1 MGYLIENALFCSL
14 ETSLQMLFNSIDY
27 LIFFPVVVAL
37 YFAMPARWRWLLL
50 LLASYFFYMCWKPEY
65 VVLIMISTLVDYY
78 AGIKMGQQPSRKKK
92 KPYLVL
98 SLLVN
103 LGMLAGFKYLDF
115 FNGSANV
122 LFNELNID
130 RQFPIYNILLP
141 VGISFYVFQS
151 LSYTIDVYRGSVQ
164 PEKHAGKF
172 ALYVCFFPQLVAG
185 PIERSSHLLPQ
196 VNHPQSFDQQR
207 LVSGL
212 KLMLWGF
219 FKKLVIADRL
229 GMFVGNVYNNPTEF
243 TGLPVILATVLFA
256 FQLYCD
262 FSGYTDIARGSARIL
277 GYDLMINFNRPMIA
291 RSLRDF
297 WNRWHISL
305 TTWFRDYL
313 LYSLPYIKGRQ
324 IIMGKIYRNLIIT
337 YLIMGLW
344 HGAAWTF
351 VIFGLFHGILLVL
364 ETVTERQRNWLF
376 EKTRLNDFPFLKTS
390 LSIIVTFLI
399 LSFSLLFFRAGS
411 LKDSLLLI
419 SNSVDFS
426 SFSSSLRMMA
436 KDYELLFGMLMVVF
450 LLITE
455 YLHEKHD
462 LVRVLSSKH
471 IALRW
476 PVYIGF
482 IFFVLLFGV
491 LHEQM
496 FIYFQF

>member
-1 MGYLIENALFCSL
+1 
-14 ETSLQMLFNSIDY
+14 MLFNSIDY

-37 YFAMPARWRWLLL
+37 YFAMPVKWRWLLL
-50 LLASYFFYMCWKPEY
+50 LLASYFFYMCWKVEY
-65 VVLIMISTLVDYY
+65 VILIMISTLVDYY
-78 AGIKMGQQPSRKKK
+78 VGIKMGQLTSRKKK
-92 KPYLVL
+92 KPYLIL

-115 FNGSANV
+115 FTESTNM
-122 LFNELNID
+122 LFRELNID
-130 RQFPIYNILLP
+130 QQWPLFNILLP
-141 VGISFYVFQS
+141 VGISFYIFQS

-185 PIERSSHLLPQ
+185 PIERSNSLLPQ
-196 VNHPQSFDQQR
+196 ILHPLEFDQQR

-219 FKKLVIADRL
+219 FKKVIIADRL
-229 GMFVGNVYNNPTEF
+229 GMFVGKVYENPTEY

-277 GYDLMINFNRPMIA
+277 GYDLMINFNRPLIA
-291 RSLRDF
+291 KSLRDF

-313 LYSLPYIKGRQ
+313 LYSLPYIKGKK
-324 IIMGKIYRNLIIT
+324 IIIGKLYRNLIIT

-351 VIFGLFHGILLVL
+351 VIFGLFHGVLLVV
-364 ETVTERQRNWLF
+364 ETITEKQRNRFF
-376 EKTRLNDFPFLKTS
+376 EFTRINDFPNIKTA
-390 LSIIVTFLI
+390 LGIIITFSILT
-399 LSFSLLFFRAGS
+399 FSLFFFRANS
-411 LKDSLLLI
+411 LKDSLLLL
-419 SNSVDFS
+419 SNAFDFGN
-426 SFSSSLRMMA
+426 FSQSLQGIL
-436 KDYELLFGMLMVVF
+436 KDYEVLFGMLMVIF
-450 LLITE
+450 LLVAE
-455 YLHEKHD
+455 YLHEKFN
-462 LVRVLSSKH
+462 LVMVLSSKH
-471 IALRW
+471 VILRW
-476 PVYIGF
+476 SVYISF

-491 LHEQM
+491 LHKQM